1 MARVTVTRSTLLAWG
16 TVLLL
21 ALGASG
27 LALAPA
33 ASAAGAPVSGS
44 SLQELAE
51 TPEASTATTST
62 TSSTSSTESSTTN
75 DQKTILIAIV
85 AAVILL
91 SGIAYVIA
99 RDARRVAPATDADLA
114 EGRSAKDPAVTL
126 RKRRAKAKAARQQR
140 KRNR

>member
-16 TVLLL
+16 TVLVL
-21 ALGASG
+21 ALGRLERG
-27 LALAPA
+27 LRAQPHLPRP
-33 ASAAGAPVSGS
+33 SAAARCS
-44 SLQELAE
+44 ELAE
-51 TPEASTATTST
+51 TPEETTTATTST
-62 TSSTSSTESSTTN
+62 TSTSSTESSTTN

-91 SGIAYVIA
+91 SGIAFVIV
-99 RDARRVAPATDADLA
+99 RDARRWPRRPTPISPKGVRAAT
-114 EGRSAKDPAVTL
+114 RPSTL

>member
-1 MARVTVTRSTLLAWG
+1 MLLAWG
-16 TVLLL
+16 AVLTL
-21 ALGASG
+21 AVG
-27 LALAPA
+27 
-33 ASAAGAPVSGS
+33 ASAAVLVPVARAAGSVGGS

-51 TPEASTATTST
+51 TPEESTTPTSTTATTG
-62 TSSTSSTESSTTN
+62 TSEGSNTN
-75 DQKTILIAIV
+75 SRKTIMIAIV

-91 SGIAYVIA
+91 GGIAFVIA

-114 EGRSAKDPAVTL
+114 EARAGGRDTAVTM